1 MEVAFEYVIANGL
14 EGESDYGYAG
24 LDGTCAYDASKV
36 KANIS
41 DYAVVTPQSI
51 DALKAAVAHGPV
63 SVAIQANQLVF
74 QFYTSG
80 VLSNTKC
87 GNNLDHGVAAVGY
100 GTDSTTGLDYWLVRN
115 SWGSSW
121 GEAGYIRL
129 AITPGDG
136 ICGIL
141 DDPSYP
147 IV

>member
-1 MEVAFEYVIANGL
+1 MEVAFEYVIQNGL
-14 EGESDYGYAG
+14 ESEADYGYAG
-24 LDGTCAYDASKV
+24 LDGTCQYDASKV

-74 QFYTSG
+74 QFYTGG
-80 VLSNTKC
+80 VLSNPKC

-100 GTDSTTGLDYWLVRN
+100 GTDSTSGLDYWLVRN
-115 SWGSSW
+115 SWGASW

-129 AITPGDG
+129 AITDGDG